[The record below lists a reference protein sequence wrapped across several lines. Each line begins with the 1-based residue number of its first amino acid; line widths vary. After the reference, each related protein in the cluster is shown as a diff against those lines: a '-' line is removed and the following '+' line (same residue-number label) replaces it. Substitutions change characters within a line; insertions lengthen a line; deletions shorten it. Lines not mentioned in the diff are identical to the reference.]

1 MASRATVDA
10 VGREGRGG
18 AGSTAPPRL
27 RPGRCEG
34 SVVLVRRVC
43 SADSSHLGPA
53 PGRARRGGRG
63 RPTRIPAEEGPPGT
77 GKGVLGARIRATA
90 SEFRPVLTGASGP
103 RSPRRPSPLQ
113 TGVQGSRMACSGRPG
128 GWSCRRDLV
137 LSASPSQACSG
148 GQDVCRL
155 QEGNASEG
163 EGGSLRFGAFPRGSG
178 YRDSVQL
185 ENSEFISI
193 LHT

>member
-1 MASRATVDA
+1 MASRAAVDA
-10 VGREGRGG
+10 GRGG
-18 AGSTAPPRL
+18 GGGRAGSTASPRL

-53 PGRARRGGRG
+53 PGRARRGGHG
-63 RPTRIPAEEGPPGT
+63 PPARVPIEEGSPGP
-77 GKGVLGARIRATA
+77 GKGVVGARNRTAA
-90 SEFRPVLTGASGP
+90 SEFRPFLTRASGP

-178 YRDSVQL
+178 YGDPVQL

>member
-53 PGRARRGGRG
+53 PGRARRGGHG
-63 RPTRIPAEEGPPGT
+63 PPARVPVEEGSPGL
-77 GKGVLGARIRATA
+77 GKGVVGARNRTAA
-90 SEFRPVLTGASGP
+90 SELRPFLTRASGP
-103 RSPRRPSPLQ
+103 RLPRGPSPLQ
-113 TGVQGSRMACSGRPG
+113 TGVQGSRLPCSGRPG
-128 GWSCRRDLV
+128 GWAGRRV
-137 LSASPSQACSG
+137 
-148 GQDVCRL
+148 
-155 QEGNASEG
+155 
-163 EGGSLRFGAFPRGSG
+163 
-178 YRDSVQL
+178 
-185 ENSEFISI
+185 
-193 LHT
+193 